1 MQTITLPEINIADET
16 IETPHGTLVYPGWQV
31 PSRMFVIDPVE
42 VQQLIKA
49 ARDAAEQAYSAYN
62 VQFPVG
68 CAVIMAD
75 DPDQTIFQSG
85 NSENSVLN
93 AGVCAERATLH
104 YAAGQGF
111 RTIRIMALSTA
122 HRDKADLTLRSPCGL
137 CRQTI
142 REFANDGTI
151 IIIDH
156 DQPGMLGNVLD
167 INRLLPY
174 GYHYAPMGY

>member
-1 MQTITLPEINIADET
+1 MQTITLPEITVADQV
-16 IETPHGTLVYPGWQV
+16 IDTPQGQLMYPGWHV

-42 VQQLIKA
+42 VQTLIKA
-49 ARDAAEQAYSAYN
+49 ARESAEHAYSAYN

-68 CAVIMAD
+68 CALIMAD
-75 DPDQTIFQSG
+75 DPDNQIFQSG

-111 RTIRIMALSTA
+111 RKVRIMALSTA
-122 HRDKADLTLRSPCGL
+122 HREKDDITLRSPCGL

-142 REFANDGTI
+142 REFADDNTI

-156 DQPGMLGNVLD
+156 DQAGKLGNILD

-174 GYHYAPMGY
+174 GYHYTPVDK